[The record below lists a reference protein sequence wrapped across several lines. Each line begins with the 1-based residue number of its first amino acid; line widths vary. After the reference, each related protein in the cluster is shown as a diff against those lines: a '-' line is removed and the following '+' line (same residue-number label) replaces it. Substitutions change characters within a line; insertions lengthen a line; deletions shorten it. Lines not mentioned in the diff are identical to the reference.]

1 MMPAS
6 SVGTQW
12 KGYSLREGT
21 LEEKHFLETTYL
33 FEAISASSGT
43 SFPRR

>member
-6 SVGTQW
+6 SMGAQW
-12 KGYSLREGT
+12 KGYLLREGT
-21 LEEKHFLETTYL
+21 LEEKHFLETTYF
-33 FEAISASSGT
+33 FEVVSVSSGT